1 MGMNR
6 KQGMK
11 PPIKKRLVKISR
23 EKGDGTKVPSNRWK
37 ELIASLVLSGFNV
50 YGNEEEIYFELGSDD
65 KIIEI
70 EAIDDTQQ
78 K

>member
-1 MGMNR
+1 LA
-6 KQGMK
+6 
-11 PPIKKRLVKISR
+11 KKRLIKISR
-23 EKGDGTKVPSNRWK
+23 EKGDGTKVPSARWK

-50 YGNEEEIYFELGSDD
+50 YGGEEEIHFELGNDD
-65 KIIEI
+65 GIIET